1 MSNQPWHQHY
11 PENVPTEINPDKYES
26 LLEMLHEIFEKY
38 GPLPAFKNMDKT
50 ISYQELDAYSTAFA
64 AWLQSKGFVKGD
76 RIAIQMPNLL
86 QYPVALFG
94 AIKAGLVVVNTNPLY
109 TSREMEHQFKDSGA
123 KAIVILANFAYNLE
137 KIIANTAIET
147 VIVTEIGD
155 MMGGFKKTLVNFV
168 VKNVKKMVP
177 SYRLPKAHKLNNVLN
192 AGAKL
197 PYNKPEVGQ
206 SDVAFL
212 QYTGGTTG
220 VSKGATLNNRNL
232 CANILQSKDWF
243 GIKEPA
249 FMAPNKATGY
259 CNKFGI

>member
-94 AIKAGLVVVNTNPLY
+94 AIKAGSLIPNQSL
-109 TSREMEHQFKDSGA
+109 DC
-123 KAIVILANFAYNLE
+123 
-137 KIIANTAIET
+137 KI
-147 VIVTEIGD
+147 
-155 MMGGFKKTLVNFV
+155 F
-168 VKNVKKMVP
+168 
-177 SYRLPKAHKLNNVLN
+177 AHKLRL
-192 AGAKL
+192 L
-197 PYNKPEVGQ
+197 
-206 SDVAFL
+206 SVAPL
-212 QYTGGTTG
+212 ETPVVPPVYW
-220 VSKGATLNNRNL
+220 R
-232 CANILQSKDWF
+232 
-243 GIKEPA
+243 
-249 FMAPNKATGY
+249 KATSD
-259 CNKFGI
+259 